1 MYVVSV
7 GADYQ
12 LGAARVFI
20 REALH
25 RALERARADKL
36 RAAATKLQAH
46 FRGYLA
52 RYGLYYN
59 LPFLL
64 RLFYCTNI
72 RLLLLI
78 LL

>member
-1 MYVVSV
+1 MRIIRFSKYLYFSV

-36 RAAATKLQAH
+36 RAAATVLQAQV
-46 FRGYLA
+46 RGYLA
-52 RYGLYYN
+52 R
-59 LPFLL
+59 
-64 RLFYCTNI
+64 
-72 RLLLLI
+72 
-78 LL
+78 